1 MASDETET
9 VDPLV
14 VAAIQVLIEFK
25 KNNLTYK
32 ETKKRF
38 KYFTGLSDEITQK
51 FNIGYASQ
59 TPTIIDENVTVNTT
73 LQYTNSRQKNM
84 HFAYLLQLI

>member
-32 ETKKRF
+32 EARKRF
-38 KYFTGLSDEITQK
+38 KHFTGLSDEITQK
-51 FNIGYASQ
+51 FITSMVKQNNSN
-59 TPTIIDENVTVNTT
+59 NVIPFPKRKK
-73 LQYTNSRQKNM
+73 S
-84 HFAYLLQLI
+84 

>member
-51 FNIGYASQ
+51 FITSMVKQNNSN
-59 TPTIIDENVTVNTT
+59 NVI
-73 LQYTNSRQKNM
+73 LFPKRKKS
-84 HFAYLLQLI
+84 

>member
-1 MASDETET
+1 MAGDETET

-32 ETKKRF
+32 ETRKRF
-38 KYFTGLSDEITQK
+38 KHFTGLSDEITQK
-51 FNIGYASQ
+51 FITSMAKQNNLSFEEYRKTYIS
-59 TPTIIDENVTVNTT
+59 
-73 LQYTNSRQKNM
+73 
-84 HFAYLLQLI
+84 F

>member
-32 ETKKRF
+32 ETRKRF

-51 FNIGYASQ
+51 FITSMAKQN
-59 TPTIIDENVTVNTT
+59 NLN
-73 LQYTNSRQKNM
+73 N
-84 HFAYLLQLI
+84 LIPFPKRKKS